1 MDLFDKLRPVESMT
15 ATFDDADFR
24 PFDTLIEDV
33 LGPTEVLIRGQRTL
47 MFGSNNY
54 LGLTFHPEVKA
65 AAKAA
70 IDRFGTGT
78 TGSRVANGSFA
89 LHTNIEQEFAR
100 SFDKKHAK
108 VFTTGHQ
115 ANLSIIASLCGPDDF
130 ILLDAESH
138 ASIYDAT
145 KLTGST
151 IIAFRHNS
159 VTDLSKKLARLPKGH
174 KNRLVVAEG
183 LYSIRGDVAP
193 LKEIVAACKEYGAYL
208 LVDEAHSFGVYG
220 EHGLGC
226 AEDQGVLEDVDF
238 IVGTFSK
245 SLAGIG
251 GFCVSDHK
259 ELELVHFTARSYMF
273 TASGSPANMAGALAA
288 LQIINKDQSHKERL
302 WKNVRRAREGL
313 SKIGYQIG
321 ANASPIIPIFIGDA
335 FQTIALW
342 QGLLREGLYVNVVLP
357 PGCPADQCLLRTS
370 YSAAHTESQIDEALS
385 IFAKV
390 GKSLNILQAAA

>member
-1 MDLFDKLRPVESMT
+1 MDLFDKLRPTESMT
-15 ATFDDADFR
+15 AAFDDADFR

-33 LGPTEVLIRGQRTL
+33 IGPAEVLIRGQRTL

-89 LHTNIEQEFAR
+89 LHANIEREFAR
-100 SFDKKHAK
+100 AFDKKHAK

-115 ANLSIIASLCGPDDF
+115 TNLSLIASLCGPDDF

-145 KLTGST
+145 KLTGAT

-159 VTDLSKKLARLPKGH
+159 VTDLSKKLARLPKGQ
-174 KNRLVVAEG
+174 KNRLVIAEG

-193 LKEIVAACKEYGAYL
+193 LKDIAAACREYGAYL

-220 EHGLGC
+220 ARGLGC
-226 AEDQGVLEDVDF
+226 AEDQGVLDDVDF
-238 IVGTFSK
+238 LVGTFSK

-273 TASGSPANMAGALAA
+273 TASGSPANIAGAHAA
-288 LQIINKDQSHKERL
+288 LQIITKDQSHKERL
-302 WKNVRRAREGL
+302 WKNVRKMREGL
-313 SKIGYQIG
+313 GKIGYQIG
-321 ANASPIIPIFIGDA
+321 PNASPIIPIFIGDA

-342 QGLLREGLYVNVVLP
+342 QGLLRAGLYVNIVLP

-370 YSAAHTESQIDEALS
+370 YSAAHTESQMDEALS
-385 IFAKV
+385 IFAEV
-390 GKSLNILQAAA
+390 GKQLNILQAAA

>member
-1 MDLFDKLRPVESMT
+1 MDLFDKLRPIESMT
-15 ATFDDADFR
+15 ATFEDSDFR

-33 LGPTEVLIRGQRTL
+33 LGPAEVSIRGKRTL

-54 LGLTFHPEVKA
+54 LGLTFHSEVKE

-70 IDRFGTGT
+70 IDHFGSGT

-89 LHTNIEQEFAR
+89 LHASLEKGFA
-100 SFDKKHAK
+100 SFFKMRQAM

-115 ANLSIIASLCGPDDF
+115 ANLSLIGALCGPDDF
-130 ILLDAESH
+130 VLIDQESH

-159 VTDLSKKLARLPKGH
+159 ASDLAKKLARLPKGH
-174 KNRLVVAEG
+174 KNRLVVVEG

-193 LKEIVAACKEYGAYL
+193 LKEIVAACKEHGAYL
-208 LVDEAHSFGVYG
+208 LVDEAHSFGIYG
-220 EHGLGC
+220 ERGLGC
-226 AEDQGVLEDVDF
+226 CEDQGVLEDVDF

-251 GFCVSDHK
+251 GFCVSNHD
-259 ELELVHFTARSYMF
+259 ELRLLHFAARSYMF
-273 TASGSPANMAGALAA
+273 TASGSPANMAGAHAA
-288 LQIINKDQSHKERL
+288 LQIITRDSSHKEKL

-313 SKIGYQIG
+313 KRLGYQIG
-321 ANASPIIPIFIGDA
+321 ANESPIVPILIGDA
-335 FQTIALW
+335 FLTIALW
-342 QGLLREGLYVNVVLP
+342 QGLLRAGLYVNIVLP
-357 PGCPADQCLLRTS
+357 PGCAADQCLLRTS
-370 YSAAHTESQIDEALS
+370 YSAAHTEAQIDEALS
-385 IFAKV
+385 ILSEV
-390 GKSLNILQAAA
+390 GKQLNLLQVAA